1 MPTESTKNKT
11 KNLTRSLKAYLS
23 THREPPPPPRPQKN
37 NNLITQPKTYLNSCL
52 KVLGHKR
59 AQHMTAGLFCLPS
72 WMQFMQMHR
81 IQNNGKRKRNLN
93 ILISFDHSLF
103 YKFLSLN
110 TLTGFTEDCSNCGG
124 NFHEDLRKNLQI
136 LLR

>member
-1 MPTESTKNKT
+1 MPIESTKDKT
-11 KNLTRSLKAYLS
+11 KNLTRGLKAYLS
-23 THREPPPPPRPQKN
+23 THREPLPPTQKN
-37 NNLITQPKTYLNSCL
+37 NNNFITQPKTYLNSCL

-59 AQHMTAGLFCLPS
+59 AQHMTAVLFCLPS

-81 IQNNGKRKRNLN
+81 IQNNSKRKRNLN

-103 YKFLSLN
+103 YKFQSLN

-124 NFHEDLRKNLQI
+124 NFHENL
-136 LLR
+136 